1 MHISEGV
8 LSGPVLLAGG
18 ALSLAGTAVGLA
30 RIDYDR
36 LMTVAILA
44 AAFFTASL
52 VHVPVGPA
60 NAHLVMNGLVGCIL
74 GWAAF
79 PAILAGLVLQAAL
92 FQFGGF
98 TSLGVNTLNMA
109 LPAVLCFYLFR
120 TLAVRVARP
129 RLAGLVCGAAGVFLA
144 GVLTALALA
153 ASEEG
158 FAAAAGM
165 LLAAHLPVMVVEGL
179 VTAGTVAF
187 LARVRPELLAF
198 ADRREERGGQGA

>member
-79 PAILAGLVLQAAL
+79 PAILAAL

-98 TSLGVNTLNMA
+98 TSLGVNTQNMA
-109 LPAVLCFYLFR
+109 RPAVLCFYLFR